1 MECIITKQTLKAE
14 QKLKSAML
22 SSDTEQLAKL
32 LADNLV
38 FINHQGLRLSN
49 QDDLDLHA
57 SGLLCIKS
65 TMLEDL
71 NIMTMGD
78 MAIGHVNA
86 DITGEYDGQNANGQ
100 FAFKR
105 VWTKKQLDGQV
116 ISAQSTLC
124 P

>member
-71 NIMTMGD
+71 NIMTMG
-78 MAIGHVNA
+78 
-86 DITGEYDGQNANGQ
+86 EYDGQNANGQ

-105 VWTKKQLDGQV
+105 VWTKKQLNGQV